1 MTCKHNWHFVD
12 GLTKRIRCTK
22 CALMQFVDKDM
33 DKYLISS
40 PSTGFSLADTRPNNI
55 VFYNTLEGSSV
66 EVLRI
71 SPEGVTANPDIPTDE
86 AAQAVLRS
94 MDGYLKTMIDKRID
108 AFKYKIGVDSENGQ
122 HCVVVMRDNG
132 NGTATMVATTAIK
145 EAAPDYAYSTIE
157 DYEELVGFKVN
168 DAFRVGWS
176 MARTTNDL
184 FAQMINQM
192 EDYE

>member
-1 MTCKHNWHFVD
+1 MLDSLW
-12 GLTKRIRCTK
+12 
-22 CALMQFVDKDM
+22 
-33 DKYLISS
+33 
-40 PSTGFSLADTRPNNI
+40 FSYPPLNNI
-55 VFYNTLEGSSV
+55 IFYNTAGGEQV

-71 SPEGVTANPDIPTDE
+71 SPLGITANPDIPVDE

-132 NGTATMVATTAIK
+132 NGTATMVATTTIK